1 MSQATTHTHGEAIM
15 ESTIYRGIEI
25 RTGKKGEIWL
35 QTQTK
40 KAADAY
46 AATTGDMVTSHIHT
60 IGWMEGTVEEIK
72 PHIDDMLNGAADG
85 DVIPAIADE
94 GTQDEL
100 AEINDEGIG
109 MAAAMEYADE
119 LDRGSRIETTDRPLA
134 RSLRDIMA
142 EKARKAYHVPNHFL
156 GTWSKD
162 PVTDDWLAHIKN
174 ANVAPGDKV
183 TIKTKSGKESTHTV
197 DFLVA
202 NGRNGGWRCSVR

>member
-1 MSQATTHTHGEAIM
+1 MASK
-15 ESTIYRGIEI
+15 IYRGIEI
-25 RTGKKGEIWL
+25 RTEKNREGDVWL
-35 QTQTK
+35 QTRTK
-40 KAADAY
+40 EAAAAY
-46 AATTGDMVTSHIHT
+46 AAATGDVVTSHIHT
-60 IGWMEGTVEEIK
+60 IGWIEATVEEIEAQ
-72 PHIDDMLNGAADG
+72 INEMLGGAADG

-100 AEINDEGIG
+100 AEINDEGLG
-109 MAAAMEYADE
+109 MAAAMAYADE